1 MTLTES
7 QKKMLT
13 EFIGECWHEIVVG
26 KEMYWKYFCESCKEE
41 FPNPSYPR
49 AWKPRSFLTWQDLG
63 DCNEALVKKGLGEEF
78 IKFCYNKWVY
88 PETQVK
94 INPATILAIRSSA
107 GFDLWL
113 FRPTD
118 ENDKAHFCRLV
129 AEFMEKFVK
138 QN

>member
-1 MTLTES
+1 MLS
-7 QKKMLT
+7 DDQKKMLT
-13 EFIGECWHEIVVG
+13 EKLLWECCHEWINDSYNFP
-26 KEMYWKYFCESCKEE
+26 KCHCSKCEIDLTEL
-41 FPNPSYPR
+41 FGDGNR
-49 AWKPRSFLTWQDLG
+49 TFLTWQDLG
-63 DCNEALVKKGLGEEF
+63 DCKEALVKKGLGEEF

-88 PETQVK
+88 PDTQVK

-107 GFDLWL
+107 NFDLWL

-118 ENDKAHFCRLV
+118 EKGEAHFCRLV